1 MFLSLAAMTT
11 KPNENDGYVRRSGR
25 KRKPCTPWNE
35 KRYDISFKPDDT
47 VGKLRLLL
55 YEQHEKSPLHQ
66 ELTMIVSHKDKTTD
80 PAQFK
85 IAASL
90 NDNTFDQILSS
101 RQFGHTIQDI
111 LCICLQYPTTK
122 DFEEECDFTRSL
134 TPQMKRKE
142 IEALETSII
151 DSLMEAECDDHG
163 NSISSNKATK
173 KRRTGKRGAERGF
186 SGTLL
191 QSVMAPSK
199 EAISESKTIEERL
212 DRKAIEGSLDTKAIE
227 GSLDKEAIEG
237 KLSENFIEEKADN
250 KVREVKTDNKVMEEK
265 PEIRIIEGKPDNKMK
280 ESKPFRKAKEVS
292 LHMIEYSEDSAAILM
307 DCKGLRAENSP
318 KTFDGG
324 NLREYRSTTENEVC
338 LKENVLNSEGEFNS
352 EQTDPSKPCHDVHDR
367 EIVDSTSDGD
377 TINYRNILAG
387 SRCMDVTSSEDCCI
401 SPWIS
406 PPTADK
412 G

>member
-1 MFLSLAAMTT
+1 MNPMFLSLAAMTT

-122 DFEEECDFTRSL
+122 DFEEECDFTRL
-134 TPQMKRKE
+134 HTPQMKRKE

-199 EAISESKTIEERL
+199 EAISESKI
-212 DRKAIEGSLDTKAIE
+212 
-227 GSLDKEAIEG
+227 IEG

-280 ESKPFRKAKEVS
+280 ESKPFRKAKE
-292 LHMIEYSEDSAAILM
+292 EY
-307 DCKGLRAENSP
+307 
-318 KTFDGG
+318 
-324 NLREYRSTTENEVC
+324 
-338 LKENVLNSEGEFNS
+338 
-352 EQTDPSKPCHDVHDR
+352 H
-367 EIVDSTSDGD
+367 
-377 TINYRNILAG
+377 
-387 SRCMDVTSSEDCCI
+387 
-401 SPWIS
+401 
-406 PPTADK
+406 
-412 G
+412 